1 MYKTLGFLTIILCL
15 VSCDTYRPDD
25 VLNKYRSAVGLLRN
39 GDGICTTFHAGEGLF
54 VTAKHCVE
62 IDGPTS
68 LIIQDSE
75 NELHIAHLV
84 YVDPENDI
92 AIMQSDELEMSME
105 IWSKSDG
112 KLMPG
117 KQIMTMGYP
126 GYYMAEF
133 MFEVGYIVNVR
144 MINGKQFIVSK
155 NLAYPGQSGGP
166 VVMVENGK
174 VVGIAIALSER
185 IRELNE
191 DGLHLHNT
199 LTIIL
204 PWDKVEEA
212 INKAKETTYL

>member
-1 MYKTLGFLTIILCL
+1 MYKFFGILALAFCL
-15 VSCDTYRPDD
+15 VSCVAYRPDD

-39 GDGICTTFHAGEGLF
+39 GDGICTTFHVGNGLF

-62 IDGPTS
+62 TEGPADLT
-68 LIIQDSE
+68 IQDSE
-75 NELHIAHLV
+75 NGLHVAHLI
-84 YVDPENDI
+84 YVDPENDV
-92 AIMQSDELEMSME
+92 AIIQSDELDTSME
-105 IWSKSDG
+105 IWTKSDG

-117 KQIMTMGYP
+117 KQIMTMGHP

-133 MFEVGYIVNVR
+133 MFEVGYIVNVK
-144 MINGKQFIVSK
+144 MINGKPFIVSK

-185 IRELNE
+185 IKVLK

-212 INKAKETTYL
+212 INKAKETTSL